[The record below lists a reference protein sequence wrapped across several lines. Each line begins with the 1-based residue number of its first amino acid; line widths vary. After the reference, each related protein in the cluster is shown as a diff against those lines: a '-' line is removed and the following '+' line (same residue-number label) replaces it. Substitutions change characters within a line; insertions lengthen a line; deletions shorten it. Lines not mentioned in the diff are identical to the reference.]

1 MGLLKQPSRP
11 EFSSRHSESEVIAMS
26 TSKDF
31 HPNSVSPQA
40 TCPKKA
46 HFQERKADK
55 QESHQEADQATTSP
69 KLGQHQDL
77 ARENQS
83 IQRARLANQVFNLV
97 GILGVILTIWLI
109 YAAYQRGLF
118 SSQEN
123 LEAFLRGFGGWA
135 PWLFILIQI
144 IQTVIPVIPGGL
156 TCPAGAAIFGVW
168 YGFLLNF
175 IGIMIGSVIDFWLA
189 RRYGRHLVMA
199 LIGPKSYNKYI
210 HYLNTK
216 AFDRVFIF
224 GMFFPVSPADA
235 LCLLAGLSN
244 MSFKRFFLFLSLG
257 KPFTLFIYTYGLLYL
272 SSWIGQ
278 LLGL

>member
-1 MGLLKQPSRP
+1 MDLPELLWQLSSPN
-11 EFSSRHSESEVIAMS
+11 FFSRHAEGEATAMS
-26 TSKDF
+26 TPKDF
-31 HPNSVSPQA
+31 HPKPVSPKPS
-40 TCPKKA
+40 CPKDKPVQRSGA
-46 HFQERKADK
+46 GK
-55 QESHQEADQATTSP
+55 QEKALKSDSN
-69 KLGQHQDL
+69 KGQHL
-77 ARENQS
+77 ARETRS
-83 IQRARLANQVFNLV
+83 LKRARLANRIFNLV
-97 GILGVILTIWLI
+97 GILGIILTIWLI
-109 YAAYQRGLF
+109 YVAYQKGLF

-144 IQTVIPVIPGGL
+144 VQTVIPVIPGGL

-216 AFDRVFIF
+216 TFDRIFIF

>member
-1 MGLLKQPSRP
+1 MDLTKLLWQLSRP
-11 EFSSRHSESEVIAMS
+11 DIFSRHPESEATAMS
-26 TSKDF
+26 TPKDF
-31 HPNSVSPQA
+31 HPKPVTPEPS
-40 TCPKKA
+40 CPKDQPDQRSGA
-46 HFQERKADK
+46 GK
-55 QESHQEADQATTSP
+55 QEKALKSDSN
-69 KLGQHQDL
+69 KGQHL
-77 ARENQS
+77 ARETRS
-83 IQRARLANQVFNLV
+83 LKRARFANQVFNLV
-97 GILGVILTIWLI
+97 GILGVVLTIWLI

-118 SSQEN
+118 SSQDN

-144 IQTVIPVIPGGL
+144 VQTVIPVIPGGL

-216 AFDRVFIF
+216 TFDRIFIF

-235 LCLLAGLSN
+235 LCLLAGLSK
-244 MSFKRFFLFLSLG
+244 MPFKRFFLFLSLG

>member
-1 MGLLKQPSRP
+1 
-11 EFSSRHSESEVIAMS
+11 MS
-26 TSKDF
+26 TPKDF
-31 HPNSVSPQA
+31 HPNPVTPEPS
-40 TCPKKA
+40 CPK
-46 HFQERKADK
+46 DK
-55 QESHQEADQATTSP
+55 QDQLSEAEKWGNRLEPDSNR
-69 KLGQHQDL
+69 GQNL
-77 ARENQS
+77 ARETRS
-83 IQRARLANQVFNLV
+83 LKRARLANQVFNLV
-97 GILGVILTIWLI
+97 GILGVVLTIWLI

-144 IQTVIPVIPGGL
+144 VQTVIPVIPGGL

-216 AFDRVFIF
+216 TFDRIFIF

-235 LCLLAGLSN
+235 LCLLAGLFK
-244 MSFKRFFLFLSLG
+244 MPFKRFFLFLSLG

>member
-1 MGLLKQPSRP
+1 MNLTKLLWQLSRP
-11 EFSSRHSESEVIAMS
+11 EFSSRHAESEATAMS
-26 TSKDF
+26 TPKDC
-31 HPNSVSPQA
+31 HPKPVTPKPS
-40 TCPKKA
+40 CPKEDKSA
-46 HFQERKADK
+46 QLSDDKK
-55 QESHQEADQATTSP
+55 QENALRSDSN
-69 KLGQHQDL
+69 KGQNL
-77 ARENQS
+77 ARETRS
-83 IQRARLANQVFNLV
+83 LKRARLVNQVFNLV

-144 IQTVIPVIPGGL
+144 VQTVIPVIPGGL

-216 AFDRVFIF
+216 TFDRIFIF

-244 MSFKRFFLFLSLG
+244 MTFKRFFLFLSLG

>member
-1 MGLLKQPSRP
+1 
-11 EFSSRHSESEVIAMS
+11 MS
-26 TSKDF
+26 TPKDC
-31 HPNSVSPQA
+31 HPKPVTPKPS
-40 TCPKKA
+40 CPKEDKSA
-46 HFQERKADK
+46 QLSDDKK
-55 QESHQEADQATTSP
+55 QENALRSDSN
-69 KLGQHQDL
+69 KGQNL
-77 ARENQS
+77 ARETRS
-83 IQRARLANQVFNLV
+83 LKRARLANQVFNLV

-135 PWLFILIQI
+135 PWRFILIQI
-144 IQTVIPVIPGGL
+144 VQTVIPVIPGGL

-216 AFDRVFIF
+216 TFDRIFIF

-244 MSFKRFFLFLSLG
+244 MTFKRFFLFLSLG

>member
-1 MGLLKQPSRP
+1 MNLTKLLWQLSRP
-11 EFSSRHSESEVIAMS
+11 EFSSRHAESEATAMS
-26 TSKDF
+26 TPKDC
-31 HPNSVSPQA
+31 HPKPVTPKPS
-40 TCPKKA
+40 CPKEDKSA
-46 HFQERKADK
+46 QLSDDKK
-55 QESHQEADQATTSP
+55 QENALRSDSN
-69 KLGQHQDL
+69 KGQNL
-77 ARENQS
+77 ARETRS
-83 IQRARLANQVFNLV
+83 LKRARLANQVFNLV

-109 YAAYQRGLF
+109 YAAYHRGLF

-144 IQTVIPVIPGGL
+144 VQTVIPVIPGGL

-216 AFDRVFIF
+216 TFDRIFIF

-244 MSFKRFFLFLSLG
+244 MTFKRFFLFLSLG

>member
-1 MGLLKQPSRP
+1 
-11 EFSSRHSESEVIAMS
+11 MS
-26 TSKDF
+26 TPKDC
-31 HPNSVSPQA
+31 HPKPVTPKPS
-40 TCPKKA
+40 CPKEDKSA
-46 HFQERKADK
+46 QLSDDKK
-55 QESHQEADQATTSP
+55 QENALRSDSN
-69 KLGQHQDL
+69 KGQNL
-77 ARENQS
+77 ARETRS
-83 IQRARLANQVFNLV
+83 LKRARLANQVFNLV

-144 IQTVIPVIPGGL
+144 VQTVIPVIPGGL

-216 AFDRVFIF
+216 TFDRIFIF

-244 MSFKRFFLFLSLG
+244 MTFKRFFLFLSLG